1 MSDNK
6 LFLEELKDLVESGL
20 SLSEYKVNDL
30 VERYNK
36 NPFLIIQLYQIIL
49 KNQRVLAFFDD
60 IEGAIYEYIV
70 NEEMLSEKTYY
81 GATLYV
87 ADMFDTTQTYI
98 KCKVNQSRKAL
109 KRQLSA

>member
-6 LFLEELKDLVESGL
+6 LFLEELKYLVENEL
-20 SLSEYKVNDL
+20 SLNENRVNSL

-36 NPFLIIQLYQIIL
+36 NPFLIIQLYQIIV
-49 KNQRVLAFFDD
+49 KNHRVLPFFND
-60 IEGAIYEYIV
+60 IEAAIYDYIV
-70 NEEMLSEKTYY
+70 NKEMSNDKTYY

-98 KCKVNQSRKAL
+98 KCKINHSKKAVNRP
-109 KRQLSA
+109 LSA